1 MFEVIS
7 KQPIMETNL
16 QKFISYSRILL
27 FLIIFSLPL
36 SAQDTISAE
45 AISAV
50 AETPSEEHS
59 EVLGYSISSSG
70 ISIQSVLRGLLGVFF
85 LLLLGYLFSANRR
98 NINWRLVLSGL
109 GIQILI
115 AVLVLNVPFFRIL
128 LDGVSAAF
136 LKVLS
141 FTSEGVKFLFGSFRF
156 GQQII
161 EEPLINFAITILPTV
176 IFFSALTSL
185 LFYFGIL
192 QKLVYAL
199 AWIMKK
205 TMRLS
210 GAESLAAAGNIFL
223 GQTEAPLL
231 IKPYIDKMTRSEV
244 LCLMSGGMATIAGGV
259 LAAYVTFLGGDDPV
273 QQLFYAKHLITASV
287 MSAPAA
293 IVAAKLLL
301 PETETFSDEM
311 KISKD
316 RIGNNFL
323 EAISNG
329 TTDGLR
335 LAVNVGAMLLVFIA
349 LVTLVNFLFEGVIG
363 HYTGLN
369 IEIATLTQNRYSG
382 LNMQFILGYLGAPVA
397 WMLGVPNNDMLVVG
411 QLLGQ
416 KTVLN
421 EFYAY
426 TQMGALKSA
435 GAFVYEKSLVM
446 TTYIL
451 CGFANFASIGIQIGG
466 IGSLAPAKKSM
477 LSQLGFRAMLAGT
490 MACLLTATVAGM
502 FY

>member
-136 LKVLS
+136 LKILS